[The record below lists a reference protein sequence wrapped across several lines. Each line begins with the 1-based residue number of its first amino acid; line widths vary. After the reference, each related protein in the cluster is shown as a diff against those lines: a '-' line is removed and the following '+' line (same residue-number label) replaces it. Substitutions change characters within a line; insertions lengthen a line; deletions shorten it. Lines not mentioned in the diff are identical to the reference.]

1 MGKTTGRN
9 LLNISNSETVTLPCR
24 QCGLPVEADVWIIV
38 DIEERPD
45 LLARLRAG
53 TLHDVAC
60 PACGH
65 MATINAPVLIYRP
78 NAEPALLFSPVTAG
92 TPEQDEEQA
101 MALVSIFR
109 ENMGG
114 TWRDEWLAHGL
125 TGVARAALPT
135 VLDDDPTMAAG
146 LAAAHAAGGDEVDPA
161 LRQTL
166 ENIVLSLAAEGV
178 RIQTAEDLQRA
189 LETRPE
195 MKARLGAALN
205 KQ

>member
-1 MGKTTGRN
+1 MS
-9 LLNISNSETVTLPCR
+9 ISNSETVTLPC
-24 QCGLPVEADVWIIV
+24 QKCGEPVEAEVWVIV
-38 DIEERPD
+38 DTSERPE

-53 TLHDVAC
+53 TLQDVVC

-65 MATINAPVLIYRP
+65 TAAINAPVLIFRP
-78 NAEPALLFSPVTAG
+78 DAEPPLLFSPASGG
-92 TPEQDEEQA
+92 TPQQDEEQA

-109 ENMGG
+109 EDMGEA
-114 TWRDEWLAHGL
+114 WRDEWLARGL
-125 TGVARAALPT
+125 TGVAREALPA
-135 VLDDDPTMAAG
+135 VLADDPTTVAG
-146 LAAAHAAGGDEVDPA
+146 LAAAHAAGGDEVDPE

-166 ENIVLSLAAEGV
+166 EDIILSLAADGL

-205 KQ
+205 KR